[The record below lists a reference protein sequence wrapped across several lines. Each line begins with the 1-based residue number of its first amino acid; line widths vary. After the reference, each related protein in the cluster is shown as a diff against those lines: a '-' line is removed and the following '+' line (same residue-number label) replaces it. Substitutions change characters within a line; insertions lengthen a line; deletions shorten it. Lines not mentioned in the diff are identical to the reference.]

1 MISYNGADVNF
12 SLEGKTAIITGG
24 AAGIGYATAEFFV
37 KKGVNLVL
45 ADLNAD
51 VDAIAKKLG
60 AKNTGVSGDVC
71 DSAFRKSVIDTGLR
85 AFGKIDILVNSA
97 GIAALEKAE
106 DLSEDIWNKTINV
119 NLTGSFMMAQS
130 FGKYLIEN
138 KLPGSIVNIASQA
151 GVIALDRHAAYCAS
165 KAGVI
170 SITQVL
176 AFEWGKY
183 DIRVNCVSPTVVLT
197 ELGRRAWD
205 GPAGDAFKKEMP
217 SERFA
222 EPDEI
227 AGVIAFLCSN
237 AAAMITGHN
246 LLIDGGFTIK

>member
-1 MISYNGADVNF
+1 MISYKGADPDF
-12 SLEGKTAIITGG
+12 SLKGQTAIITGG
-24 AAGIGYATAEFFV
+24 AAGIGYATAEFFA
-37 KKGVNLVL
+37 KKGVNLIL
-45 ADLNAD
+45 ADLNPD
-51 VDAIAKKLG
+51 VDSSAKKLG
-60 AKNTGVSGDVC
+60 PKNIGIPGDVC
-71 DSAFRKSVIDTGLR
+71 NSTYRKSLIDTGLKT
-85 AFGKIDILVNSA
+85 FGKIDILVNSA
-97 GIAALEKAE
+97 GIVVLDKAE
-106 DLSEDIWNKTINV
+106 TISEDSWNKSINV
-119 NLTGSFMMAQS
+119 NLTASFMMAQV
-130 FGKYLIEN
+130 FGAYLIEQ

-151 GVIALDRHAAYCAS
+151 GVIALDKHVAYCAS

-183 DIRVNCVSPTVVLT
+183 GIRVNCVSPTVVLT
-197 ELGRRAWD
+197 ELGRTAWD
-205 GPAGDAFKKEMP
+205 GPAGEAFKKELP

-246 LLIDGGFTIK
+246 LLIDGGYTIK